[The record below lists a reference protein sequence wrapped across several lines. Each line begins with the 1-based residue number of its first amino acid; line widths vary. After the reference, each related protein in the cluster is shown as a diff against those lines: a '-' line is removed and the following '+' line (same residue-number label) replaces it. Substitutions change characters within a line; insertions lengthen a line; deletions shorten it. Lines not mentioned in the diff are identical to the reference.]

1 MLIKRSAH
9 LTSVNSLSALNFAS
23 KMIDQILASMQVVAL
38 PLRSKFR
45 GITVREVALFEGPAG
60 WGEFSPFLEYD
71 DAESSNWLLS
81 GIDAATNVAP
91 MAHRGFIKVNATLP
105 AINDRKEIEDLLNS
119 FSGCDTVKIKVGSNL
134 AEDIVRVARVRAFL
148 PKAKLRLDVNG
159 GWNVDEAL
167 VSLYEIFEEVGPLEY
182 VEQPCATLAE
192 LRELKAK
199 LQIDFK
205 ITGDEI
211 IRKAKDPFA
220 IDLQG
225 AVDILM
231 LKVAP
236 LGGITRARE
245 IGAHHKLPLVV
256 SSALDSA
263 VGIGY
268 GLQLAAS
275 LPSLDYSCGLATGQ
289 LLSADVAMLPILD
302 GKIEVKTI
310 SPDAELL
317 AKYAVPIERLNWWKE
332 RTKSAFY
339 AGVESEVKARGW
351 QW

>member
-1 MLIKRSAH
+1 
-9 LTSVNSLSALNFAS
+9 
-23 KMIDQILASMQVVAL
+23 MIDQILASMQVVAL

-71 DAESSNWLLS
+71 DAESSTWLLS
-81 GIDAATNVAP
+81 GIDAATNVTP

-105 AINDRKEIEDLLNS
+105 AINDRKEIEELLNS
-119 FSGCDTVKIKVGSNL
+119 FLGCDTVKIKVGSNL

-159 GWNVDEAL
+159 SWNVDEAL
-167 VSLYEIFEEVGPLEY
+167 VSLYALFEEVGPLEY

-199 LQIDFK
+199 LRLDIK

-245 IGAHHKLPLVV
+245 IGAHHNLPLVV

-302 GKIEVKTI
+302 GKIEVKSI

-332 RTKSAFY
+332 RTKNAFY
-339 AGVESEVKARGW
+339 AGAESEIKARGW